1 MFAQL
6 FGVIS
11 PILICAGAGL
21 IWVRLDYRFPT
32 DFVSRIIMYFGA
44 PCMVLSS
51 LTRMQSDMD
60 AVLITMGLGM
70 LTMSVTGLLG
80 WLLLRR
86 SRLDLHSFL
95 PSLLFPNCG
104 NMGLSLC
111 LFAFGQEGL
120 TLGVGY
126 FTAMLFF
133 QFTLGNFIYSHG
145 QGSWADRLKSLARQ
159 PVIYAMFLGLIC
171 MQNQWSLPLWAAN
184 TTHLMGGVTIP
195 LMLLTL
201 GASLGQLRVGA
212 WKMSLGFSFIRIFGG
227 LAVAFGLC
235 SLFGVEGLP
244 RKVILLQSAMPVAV
258 FNYLLALHY
267 NRKHEDVA
275 GIVVVSTL
283 VGFAFLPFL
292 MGWLMAA

>member
-6 FGVIS
+6 FGIIS
-11 PILICAGAGL
+11 PILLCAGAGL
-21 IWVRLDYRFPT
+21 IWVRLDYEFPT
-32 DFVSRIIMYFGA
+32 DFVTRIIMYFGA

-51 LTRMQSDMD
+51 LTRMHADMG
-60 AVLITMGLGM
+60 AVITTISLGL
-70 LTMSVTGLLG
+70 LTMSLVGMAG
-80 WLLLRR
+80 WVALRR
-86 SRLDLHSFL
+86 YRVDVHSFL

-126 FTAMLFF
+126 FIGMLFF

-145 QGSWADRLKSLARQ
+145 RGSWGDRLKSLACQ
-159 PVIYAMFLGLIC
+159 PVIYAMFIGLIC
-171 MQNQWSLPLWAAN
+171 MKNQWALPVWAAN
-184 TTHLMGGVTIP
+184 TTELMGGVTIP

-201 GASLGQLRVGA
+201 GASLARLQVGA
-212 WKMSLGFSFIRIFGG
+212 WKMSLAFSFARIFGG
-227 LAVAFGLC
+227 LGVAYLLC
-235 SLFGVEGLP
+235 ALFGVEGIT

-258 FNYLLALHY
+258 FNYLFALHY
-267 NRKHEDVA
+267 DRKHEDVA

-292 MGWLMAA
+292 IGWLMG